1 MKADYKQI
9 IASALEH
16 LQGLIQKIKTNYT
29 IAILQAL
36 KKDISKI
43 EKNASL
49 YGYREISALC
59 HQLHLDLTIQIN
71 NFGFTGADPSWFES
85 LDTFIKK
92 IQDALVTNKTTTQQ
106 LSIVMNKTP
115 QTKKIIIVDDD
126 EDLLKLLD
134 YELHEIGF
142 ETEKFTTGA
151 AALKFLL
158 DEKNLKEVLLL
169 ILDRMLPDMDG
180 LEILQKFSQ
189 QSSIKIPTLILSA
202 LSTEGEVIEGLQ
214 TGAMDYITKPFSVFM
229 LMQKV
234 LNLLKTRGT

>member
-1 MKADYKQI
+1 MKADYQQI

-16 LQGLIQKIKTNYT
+16 LQGLIQRVKTDYN
-29 IAILQAL
+29 IAVLQAL
-36 KKDISKI
+36 KKDVSTI
-43 EKNASL
+43 ETKSSL
-49 YGYREISALC
+49 YGYGEISALC
-59 HQLHLDLTIQIN
+59 HQLNLDLTIKIN
-71 NFGFTGADPSWFES
+71 NFGFTTADPLWFES
-85 LDTFIKK
+85 LDNFIKK
-92 IQDALVTNKTTTQQ
+92 IQDALATNKKTTQQ

-115 QTKKIIIVDDD
+115 QKKKIIIVDDD

-142 ETEKFTTGA
+142 ETENFTTGES
-151 AALKFLL
+151 ALKFLL
-158 DEKNLKEVLLL
+158 NERNLNEVLLL

-180 LEILQKFSQ
+180 LEILQKFSK

-214 TGAMDYITKPFSVFM
+214 TGAIDYITKPFSVFM

-234 LNLLKTRGT
+234 LNLLKTQST